1 MNQNDAITAAQ
12 SLTAEAERL
21 QGEARATRREAEAL
35 RSAIQGPSDVV
46 QQVIA
51 RLEADAVAKTERAH
65 SLQRVA
71 GSLLAGDGAQEGGLP
86 EGFAA
91 FDAFARA
98 NLAPLAARLASA
110 IKGQGYTAGQSG
122 PNGSAPINVG
132 AIGKILEEGLQWLA
146 NDSRR
151 QGGRP

>member
-21 QGEARATRREAEAL
+21 QGDAQATRKEADAL
-35 RSAIQGPSDVV
+35 RSVIQGPSEVV

-51 RLEADAVAKTERAH
+51 RLEADAGAKTERAR
-65 SLQRVA
+65 SLERVA
-71 GSLLAGDGAQEGGLP
+71 ASLLAREGGQDNGSP

-98 NLAPLAARLASA
+98 SLSPLVARLASV
-110 IKGQGYTAGQSG
+110 GRSHGYIAGQPS
-122 PNGSAPINVG
+122 PNGSAPINVE
-132 AIGKILEEGLQWLA
+132 AIGKILEDGLRWLA
-146 NDSRR
+146 KESRR
-151 QGGRP
+151 

>member
-21 QGEARATRREAEAL
+21 QGDAQATRREAEAL

-71 GSLLAGDGAQEGGLP
+71 ASLLAQDSKQESGSP
-86 EGFAA
+86 DGFAA

-98 NLAPLAARLASA
+98 NLSPLVARLASA
-110 IKGQGYTAGQSG
+110 IRNQGYTAGQHS
-122 PNGSAPINVG
+122 PNGSAPINVE
-132 AIGKILEEGLQWLA
+132 AFGKILEDGLRWLA
-146 NDSRR
+146 KNSRR
-151 QGGRP
+151 EGERP